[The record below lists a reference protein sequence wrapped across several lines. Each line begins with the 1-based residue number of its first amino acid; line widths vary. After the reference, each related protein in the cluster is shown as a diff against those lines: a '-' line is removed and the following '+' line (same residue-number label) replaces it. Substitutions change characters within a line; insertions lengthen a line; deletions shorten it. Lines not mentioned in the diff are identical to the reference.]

1 MSCRLVWHEY
11 GKMLVL
17 IRKYLQRI
25 VLKTSC
31 LLQEAMHSQGRFS
44 SSTEEEGGRK
54 PQDLLP
60 HEGYCLYRSRPFG
73 REVQVIFRGRLLT
86 GGGVTWMIKFYLI
99 PHCSMYCLRNKCSMD
114 MFGYAFLI
122 GRGMLCLYTVL
133 TYIGDS
139 FNSWFLTVNGFSL
152 NQLCN

>member
-1 MSCRLVWHEY
+1 VSCRLVWHEY

-60 HEGYCLYRSRPFG
+60 HEGYCLHRSWPFD
-73 REVQVIFRGRLLT
+73 REVQVTFCGWLLT
-86 GGGVTWMIKFYLI
+86 GGVVTWRMKFYII
-99 PHCSMYCLRNKCSMD
+99 PHCSMYCPRNKCSMD
-114 MFGYAFLI
+114 TFGYAFLI

-133 TYIGDS
+133 TSISDS
-139 FNSWFLTVNGFSL
+139 FNSCFFYSRLIFTKSTL
-152 NQLCN
+152 